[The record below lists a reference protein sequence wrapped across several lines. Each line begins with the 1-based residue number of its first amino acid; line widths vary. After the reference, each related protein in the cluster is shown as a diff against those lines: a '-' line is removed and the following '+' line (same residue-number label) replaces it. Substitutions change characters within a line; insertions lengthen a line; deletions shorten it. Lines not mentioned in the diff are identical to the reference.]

1 MIKVEIKD
9 GESAFSGEGKGIE
22 LVADCMALV
31 STLSKHLASQNEHLA
46 DLYEYLVTKNAKEG
60 TLFEHGSASKP
71 SKDII
76 FCGTIEEFLKEG
88 SGDEENHSMDSEN

>member
-1 MIKVEIKD
+1 VIKVEIKG

-76 FCGTIEEFLKEG
+76 FCGTIEEFLKRG
-88 SGDEENHSMDSEN
+88 QKDDQSHTDLSE

>member
-1 MIKVEIKD
+1 MIKVEIKN
-9 GESAFSGEGKGIE
+9 GESAFSGEGKGLE

-60 TLFEHGSASKP
+60 TLFEHDSTSKP
-71 SKDII
+71 PKDII
-76 FCGTIEEFLKEG
+76 FCGTIEEFLKREQK
-88 SGDEENHSMDSEN
+88 GDQSHTDLSE

>member
-1 MIKVEIKD
+1 MIKVEIKN

-31 STLSKHLASQNEHLA
+31 VTLSKHLASQNELLA

-60 TLFEHGSASKP
+60 TLFEHGSASEAP
-71 SKDII
+71 KDII
-76 FCGTIEEFLKEG
+76 FCGTIEEFLKREQK
-88 SGDEENHSMDSEN
+88 GDQSHTDLSE

>member
-1 MIKVEIKD
+1 VIKVEIKD

-71 SKDII
+71 PKDII
-76 FCGTIEEFLKEG
+76 FCGTIEEFLKREQKG
-88 SGDEENHSMDSEN
+88 GQSHTDLSE

>member
-1 MIKVEIKD
+1 MIKVEIKN
-9 GESAFSGEGKGIE
+9 GESAFTGEGKGIE

-60 TLFEHGSASKP
+60 TLFEHGSALKP
-71 SKDII
+71 PKDII
-76 FCGTIEEFLKEG
+76 FCGTIEEFLKREQK
-88 SGDEENHSMDSEN
+88 GDQSHTDLSE